1 MNRSV
6 TYACVVLCSLLFFVP
21 VDFALAR
28 RHPPAARRHQTIISN
43 ISPTSLTIQEDSG
56 PKTFEITPSTEVFVN
71 DQRGSVAQLKRGMRV
86 SVTLVDPTHLRQIKA
101 WSTE

>member
-6 TYACVVLCSLLFFVP
+6 IHAGAVLFALLLFVP
-21 VDFALAR
+21 VDFAVAK
-28 RHPPAARRHQTIISN
+28 RHPPAARRHQTLISS

-56 PKTFEITPSTEVFVN
+56 PKTFAITPYTEVVVN
-71 DQRGSVAQLKRGMRV
+71 EQRASVAQLRRGMRV